1 MWLVAGLLV
10 GLVVL
15 VSLLGFHT
23 GPHTHLVAGV
33 LGLAAAVWLIV
44 MAFEGRS
51 LPILLVLLGAV
62 LATSVGMGV
71 LAWKGLSSPPTAS
84 AILRRRSLEG
94 AEGTAVTDLD
104 PTGIVR
110 VHGENWS
117 AESLNGTVM
126 ARARIQVI
134 NAKGVH
140 LEVWGEETEEGPLN
154 PGIDGAE
161 PDRSQP

>member
-10 GLVVL
+10 GFVVL

-23 GPHTHLVAGV
+23 GPHTHVVAGV
-33 LGLAAAVWLIV
+33 LGVAAAIWLVV

-62 LATSVGMGV
+62 LVISVGVGV

-84 AILRRRSLEG
+84 PIPRGRSPEG
-94 AEGTAVTDLD
+94 AEGVAVTDLD
-104 PTGIVR
+104 PSGIVR

-117 AESLNGTVM
+117 AESLNGTVK
-126 ARARIQVI
+126 ASARIQVI
-134 NAKGVH
+134 NAKGVR
-140 LEVWGEETEEGPLN
+140 LEVWGDETDEGQLN
-154 PGIDGAE
+154 PGTAGTE
-161 PDRSQP
+161 PDRSHP